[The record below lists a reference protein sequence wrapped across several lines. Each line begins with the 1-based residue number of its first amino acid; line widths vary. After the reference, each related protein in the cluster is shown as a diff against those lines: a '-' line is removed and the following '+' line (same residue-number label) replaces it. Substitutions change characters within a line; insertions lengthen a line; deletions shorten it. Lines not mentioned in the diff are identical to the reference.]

1 MKNRL
6 TFILVM
12 LMSITNALAQTKIDI
27 LTGEIVDKTT
37 PAVPQQTVET
47 FDDGVRVTYTFDYV
61 RLDSIFVDNSDR
73 FIFSFDGFGLC
84 DIPGYPCLPSRINT
98 LEVPDINNAS
108 IHIEEFEYSEYHMEI
123 APAREADVESAE
135 VLTPSAL
142 QSISVGSGFYPLQP
156 ASICHTENYRGKDLC
171 FIKVSPVLYDHDS
184 HTVRIANKIVYR
196 LSFGD
201 VASSARLSKMSASE
215 DSDLPIIDDHVY
227 SNIVLNATT
236 SESEDC
242 EIKNGLLIVT
252 TTDFEESVRKFAK
265 WKNALGIKSY
275 ILMKDKWSG
284 HQEVKDSI
292 NAYYRRQ
299 PDIQYLLLVGD
310 AQSVPSEIRT
320 AGVDNHKYCTDS
332 QYVTGNSYF
341 VIIPL
346 FHKGR
351 IPACNNEEAAIAFN
365 KIINYERCEVY
376 CSNFFEQG
384 LHCASFDTTYSIDL
398 KHEARRFVRTSE
410 EILESV
416 REFGIF
422 PTRAYYA
429 TTYHL
434 ERPLYY
440 SANPKYGQGEPLPS
454 EFMDFSTYW
463 INESTRGKGA
473 EQIKQA
479 LQDGGCYVLYR
490 GHGTKNGWKEPEYTV
505 DNIDQEYLPSY
516 GLFPVVFSLCCQ
528 TGDFY
533 GPDKCFAA
541 KSLLSKNGGGSCV
554 FAATEDLYSGH
565 NDVVSLAIFDAFLP
579 NAVKTSYMSPRN
591 ESQAYKPVYRMGQ
604 ILDQALYRMT
614 EKDYLSLGFEYDY
627 TVEQYHRLHCF
638 GDPTMWI
645 RFQEP
650 TPFENADIDIDY
662 ETKRCRV
669 STGEGPAYIS
679 FYDSNTNTVKCV
691 YGESAEFTF
700 SNLHSAGSLESP
712 YYTETITISAPNR
725 IPYIHDKWHYD
736 SDQVSAKILTY
747 RFTDVLEV
755 TYRCN
760 ETSFAIITLTNAMT
774 GSQYVSKP
782 VIGGY
787 IEIDASS
794 ITPGTPCILTL
805 TVNGVNVDS
814 KKIRRMW

>member
-27 LTGEIVDKTT
+27 LTGETVDKTT

-61 RLDSIFVDNSDR
+61 RLDSILVDNSYR

-123 APAREADVESAE
+123 APAREADIESAE

-142 QSISVGSGFYPLQP
+142 QPISVGSGFYPQQP

-184 HTVRIANKIVYR
+184 HTVRIANKIVYQ

-265 WKNALGIKSY
+265 WKNALGIKTY
-275 ILMKDKWSG
+275 TLMKSKWSSFN
-284 HQEVKDSI
+284 EAKDSVQS
-292 NAYYRRQ
+292 YCKKY

-310 AQSVPSEIRT
+310 AKHTPSMMEESRFKPST
-320 AGVDNHKYCTDS
+320 YYYSDYYYGVEN
-332 QYVTGNSYF
+332 YF
-341 VIIPL
+341 FNITPL
-346 FHKGR
+346 LHKGR
-351 IPACNNEEAAIAFN
+351 IPASNDEEAAIAFN
-365 KIINYERCEVY
+365 KIINYERCEDY
-376 CSNFFEQG
+376 NPAFFEQA
-384 LHCASFDTTYSIDL
+384 LHCAVFIPNDTLGTIE
-398 KHEARRFVRTSE
+398 KRRFIHTSE

-416 REFGIF
+416 RDDGIF
-422 PTRAYYA
+422 PRRVYFTEEVNY
-429 TTYHL
+429 
-434 ERPLYY
+434 RPLF
-440 SANPKYGQGEPLPS
+440 SSVDPKYGQGDPFPS
-454 EFMDFSTYW
+454 ELTDFSFLW
-463 INESTRGKGA
+463 VGKSTPGKGA
-473 EQIKQA
+473 QQIKRA
-479 LQDGGCYVLYR
+479 LEDRACYVLYR
-490 GHGTKNGWKEPEYTV
+490 GHGESNGWIEPEYTV
-505 DNIDQEYLPSY
+505 ESIEQEAFYSN

-528 TGDFY
+528 TGNFY
-533 GPDKCFAA
+533 ETEQCFAA
-541 KSLLSKNGGGSCV
+541 KSLLTKNGGSSCI
-554 FAATEDLYSGH
+554 FAATEDLYSMY

-579 NAVKTSYMSPRN
+579 NAVKTSYMSSRN

-614 EKDYLSLGFEYDY
+614 EKNYTGFKYDY
-627 TVEQYHRLHCF
+627 TEEQYHRLHCF

-814 KKIRRMW
+814 KRIRRMW

>member
-1 MKNRL
+1 MKNKL

-27 LTGEIVDKTT
+27 LTGETVDKTT

-123 APAREADVESAE
+123 APAREADIESAE

-142 QSISVGSGFYPLQP
+142 QPISVGSGFYPQQP

-201 VASSARLSKMSASE
+201 VASSARLSKISASE
-215 DSDLPIIDDHVY
+215 DSDLPIVDDHVY

-310 AQSVPSEIRT
+310 AQNLPSMLT
-320 AGVDNHKYCTDS
+320 QNSKGQDYYTDYY
-332 QYVTGNSYF
+332 YVVNSYDF
-341 VIIPL
+341 EKLPIL
-346 FHKGR
+346 HKGR
-351 IPACNNEEAAIAFN
+351 IPARNNDEASIAFN
-365 KIINYERCEVY
+365 KIINYEQCVY
-376 CSNFFEQG
+376 YYPSFFKQS
-384 LHCASFDTTYSIDL
+384 LHCAVFDPEKNINQSV
-398 KHEARRFVRTSE
+398 EARRFIHTSE

-416 REFGIF
+416 RAAGIA
-422 PTRAYYA
+422 PRRAYYA
-429 TTYHL
+429 KTDK
-434 ERPLYY
+434 RPLFY
-440 SANPKYGQGEPLPS
+440 STDEKYGQGDPLPS
-454 EFMDFSTYW
+454 ELTDYSYFW
-463 INESTRGKGA
+463 ISHNTSGNGA

-479 LQDGGCYVLYR
+479 LEENVCYVLYR
-490 GHGTKNGWKEPEYTV
+490 GHGVYDKWLQPEYTMEY
-505 DNIDQEYLPSY
+505 IDKETFSAD
-516 GLFPVVFSLCCQ
+516 GIFPVIFSLCCQ
-528 TGDFY
+528 TGNLY
-533 GPDKCFAA
+533 TPHCFAS

-554 FAATEDLYSGH
+554 FAATEDLYSGY
-565 NDVVSLAIFDAFLP
+565 NDVVSLAVFDAFLP

-614 EKDYLSLGFEYDY
+614 EKLYQGYEYDH
-627 TVEQYHRLHCF
+627 TIEQYHRLHCF

-760 ETSFAIITLTNAMT
+760 ETSFAILTLTNAMT
-774 GSQYVSKP
+774 GLQYFSKP

-787 IEIDASS
+787 IEIDTSS

-805 TVNGVNVDS
+805 TVNGVKVDS